1 MFGKDMVPHIILS
14 KSILLTKNSSTK
26 IVHDYLNKQLDQ
38 VILDFCLTNL
48 DNGNKFQLNFK
59 YKRVSIDLSKIPD

>member
-1 MFGKDMVPHIILS
+1 MVPHIILS